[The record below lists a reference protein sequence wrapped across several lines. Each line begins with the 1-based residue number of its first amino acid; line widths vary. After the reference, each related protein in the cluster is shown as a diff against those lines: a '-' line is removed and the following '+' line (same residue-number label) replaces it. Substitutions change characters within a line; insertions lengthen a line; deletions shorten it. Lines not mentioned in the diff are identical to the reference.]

1 MSRLNTIA
9 KRLAVG
15 ALVTACSLGVF
26 AETSPI
32 TPQQKKN
39 AETLIQKALN
49 SDLGY
54 SIVESLTTEIGP
66 RLGGSE
72 AEKRAR
78 ELGVEVGKRLHIAL
92 TAPYAQPLYGTALGG
107 AAPSESEINADIV
120 YFRDIHALTAVKDG
134 ALNGKI
140 AFIDGDAMVKS
151 QTGAGYGQANQRR
164 RSAVVLRR

>member
-9 KRLAVG
+9 RRLAFG
-15 ALVTACSLGVF
+15 ALVSACSFGVF

-32 TPQQKKN
+32 TDEQKKN
-39 AETLIQKALN
+39 AEALIQKALK

-78 ELGVEVGKRLHIAL
+78 DWGVVVGERLGFDKVSIEEFTMPFWDRGHLHISL

-107 AAPSESEINADIV
+107 AA
-120 YFRDIHALTAVKDG
+120 RWRG
-134 ALNGKI
+134 ASP
-140 AFIDGDAMVKS
+140 A
-151 QTGAGYGQANQRR
+151 RR
-164 RSAVVLRR
+164 